1 MKQALTVILEIQEK
15 DLNMLRLMDLKRK
28 RKEELDHILS
38 LRRDL
43 QEQLYR
49 KESEVLEIKKDIK
62 LTEAEIREIE
72 EKIKKLDAQQGLVKK
87 VEEFNA
93 LSKEMSESE
102 RKRLALESK
111 VSELTEALASEQ
123 EVLDNI
129 KESLTSTTES
139 SKALEQEIIKAIA
152 TINKEG
158 RAIQVERDA
167 IAQRADPEVLRVYER
182 LLANKRDRVVVPI
195 ENRTCSGCHIVV
207 TAQHENLVRKGERLV
222 FCEHCSRI
230 HYWQEAQPVEGE
242 AAAPKR
248 RRRRATRATA

>member
-28 RKEELDHILS
+28 RREELDHILS

-43 QEQLYR
+43 QDQLFK
-49 KESEVLEIKKDIK
+49 KESEVLEVKKDIR
-62 LTEAEIREIE
+62 LTETEIREME
-72 EKIKKLDAQQGLVKK
+72 EKIKKLDGQQSLVKK

-93 LSKEMSESE
+93 LSKEMSETE
-102 RKRLALESK
+102 RKRVALEGK
-111 VSELTEALASEQ
+111 VSELTETLAGEQ
-123 EVLDNI
+123 ELLDNI

-139 SKALEQEIIKAIA
+139 SKSLEQEILKAI
-152 TINKEG
+152 TMINQEG
-158 RAIQVERDA
+158 RLIQVEREKM
-167 IAQRADPEVLRVYER
+167 AQEADPEILKIYER

-230 HYWQEAQPVEGE
+230 HYWQEAQPIEGE
-242 AAAPKR
+242 ATAPKR
-248 RRRRATRATA
+248 RRRRTTRATA